1 MPDPHILAKIEERK
15 ARWLSLYRPECLGA
29 RLFLIH
35 YLPDLPE
42 RPWPHPSN
50 SAERVDWAWLQYQ
63 QQLNQME
70 WLEDDT
76 IPFLDMYTGTEI
88 FAAAFGCKV
97 YYPDQDMPFAMPLI
111 HSYEEVGQVQT
122 PDLDAPV
129 IDILFQMA
137 DELQRRAGPGAL
149 LRMVDLQT
157 PMDIAALIW
166 DKTTFYPALLQQ
178 PDAVRQLSHQVLVFM
193 TRFLDAWFSRYGRAF
208 ISHYPDYYMP
218 YGITLSEDE
227 IGAVSGK
234 VFNNLFLPE
243 LVELS
248 EYFGQIGIHCC
259 AHARH
264 QWSNLLKVPNLVL
277 LNLVQPPDVTR
288 AAWDFFC
295 SPVAQWHSYQGEG
308 PAWTWPAQHP
318 PAARMV
324 YEVTVNSKEEAI
336 ETSRRMREVLA
347 R

>member
-15 ARWLSLYRPECLGA
+15 ARWLNLYRPESLGA

-42 RPWPHPSN
+42 RPWPHLSN
-50 SAERVDWAWLQYQ
+50 SVERVDWAWSQYQ
-63 QQLNQME
+63 QQLAQME

-97 YYPDQDMPFAMPLI
+97 YYPEQDMPFAMPLI
-111 HSYEEVGQVQT
+111 HAWEEVEQVQM

-129 IDILFQMA
+129 IASLFQMA

-178 PDAVRQLSHQVLVFM
+178 PDSVRQLSHQVLVFM
-193 TRFLDAWFSRYGRAF
+193 TRFLDSGLTATGVPSSRTTRT
-208 ISHYPDYYMP
+208 
-218 YGITLSEDE
+218 ITCPT
-227 IGAVSGK
+227 A
-234 VFNNLFLPE
+234 LP
-243 LVELS
+243 
-248 EYFGQIGIHCC
+248 FQ
-259 AHARH
+259 
-264 QWSNLLKVPNLVL
+264 K
-277 LNLVQPPDVTR
+277 
-288 AAWDFFC
+288 
-295 SPVAQWHSYQGEG
+295 
-308 PAWTWPAQHP
+308 
-318 PAARMV
+318 M
-324 YEVTVNSKEEAI
+324 K
-336 ETSRRMREVLA
+336 LA
-347 R
+347 RSAVRCLITCSCPNWWNFLSILVKLGFTAALTPATSGATC